1 MKQVVSVVGCE
12 ELQRFV
18 KFYIK
23 QFHSECASDADV
35 WDEKEIFF
43 IVAAI
48 DIINLDCEAAGE
60 ERGRGVGGTQGQ
72 DDQVLNR
79 QIELRKLMCHLKNSA
94 SPCESI
100 FTIFYPCNSS

>member
-18 KFYIK
+18 KFWIK
-23 QFHSECASDADV
+23 QFHNECSSDADV

-43 IVAAI
+43 RVAAI

-60 ERGRGVGGTQGQ
+60 ECGQGVGGTQGQ

-94 SPCESI
+94 SPCEST

>member
-18 KFYIK
+18 KFWIK

-94 SPCESI
+94 SPCESF